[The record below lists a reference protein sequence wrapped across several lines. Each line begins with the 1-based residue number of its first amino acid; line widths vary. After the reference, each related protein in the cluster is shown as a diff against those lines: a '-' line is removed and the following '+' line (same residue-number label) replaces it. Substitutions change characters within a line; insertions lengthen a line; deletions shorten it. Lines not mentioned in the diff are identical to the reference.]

1 MNKRDLS
8 KNDKKQICQTLLEDL
23 IKVSWD
29 QIFFTDAKSTEL
41 MVLIW
46 PEIAPASPAACA
58 GASPPQAAREFS
70 QNEGVL
76 QRGGRSK
83 WDMGFFVVVKRSE

>member
-29 QIFFTDAKSTEL
+29 QVF
-41 MVLIW
+41 
-46 PEIAPASPAACA
+46 
-58 GASPPQAAREFS
+58 
-70 QNEGVL
+70 
-76 QRGGRSK
+76 
-83 WDMGFFVVVKRSE
+83 